1 MEAGRGGARVS
12 LVSLPREEAG
22 SCSPPAESPLPGD
35 VALSQLERATI
46 SRRFSVKPTFARWE
60 QQVVRVVVRVV
71 LPRTVTNTAIIAPPD
86 YRLSPSVALSPGQAV
101 SQAHG
106 HFSYEGGRGVQPLIT
121 AYNVF
126 LSLVSAQAEVGVGGP
141 PAPARTP
148 LLLPEISGAH
158 REDQV
163 THCSE

>member
-1 MEAGRGGARVS
+1 MGAGRGGARVS

-60 QQVVRVVVRVV
+60 QQQARVVVRVV

-106 HFSYEGGRGVQPLIT
+106 HFSYEGGRGVRPLC
-121 AYNVF
+121 
-126 LSLVSAQAEVGVGGP
+126 
-141 PAPARTP
+141 R
-148 LLLPEISGAH
+148 
-158 REDQV
+158 
-163 THCSE
+163 

>member
-1 MEAGRGGARVS
+1 MVEAGRGGARVS

-60 QQVVRVVVRVV
+60 QQQQVRVVRVV
-71 LPRTVTNTAIIAPPD
+71 LRTVTNTAIIAPPD

-106 HFSYEGGRGVQPLIT
+106 HFSYEGGRGVQTL
-121 AYNVF
+121 Y
-126 LSLVSAQAEVGVGGP
+126 
-141 PAPARTP
+141 
-148 LLLPEISGAH
+148 
-158 REDQV
+158 
-163 THCSE
+163 

>member
-1 MEAGRGGARVS
+1 MVEAGRGGARVS

-60 QQVVRVVVRVV
+60 QQQVRVRMVVRVVV
-71 LPRTVTNTAIIAPPD
+71 LRTVTNTAIIAPPD

-106 HFSYEGGRGVQPLIT
+106 HFSYEGGRGVQTL
-121 AYNVF
+121 
-126 LSLVSAQAEVGVGGP
+126 
-141 PAPARTP
+141 
-148 LLLPEISGAH
+148 
-158 REDQV
+158 
-163 THCSE
+163 C

>member
-1 MEAGRGGARVS
+1 MVEAGRGGARVS

-60 QQVVRVVVRVV
+60 QQQQVRVVRVMVMVV
-71 LPRTVTNTAIIAPPD
+71 LRTVTNTAIIAPPD

-106 HFSYEGGRGVQPLIT
+106 HFSYEGGRGVQTL
-121 AYNVF
+121 Y
-126 LSLVSAQAEVGVGGP
+126 
-141 PAPARTP
+141 
-148 LLLPEISGAH
+148 
-158 REDQV
+158 
-163 THCSE
+163 

>member
-1 MEAGRGGARVS
+1 MVEAGRGGARVS

-46 SRRFSVKPTFARWE
+46 SRRFSVKPTFTRWE
-60 QQVVRVVVRVV
+60 HQQQVRVVVMVRVV
-71 LPRTVTNTAIIAPPD
+71 LRTVTNTAIIAPPD

-106 HFSYEGGRGVQPLIT
+106 HFSYEGGRGVQTL
-121 AYNVF
+121 Y
-126 LSLVSAQAEVGVGGP
+126 
-141 PAPARTP
+141 
-148 LLLPEISGAH
+148 
-158 REDQV
+158 
-163 THCSE
+163 